1 MSSQYD
7 LNDFST
13 WLTSEGGYA
22 QGTIKAYIFGVTD
35 FIKWFEGT
43 VGENFDSAA
52 VTPTDL
58 REYQEH
64 LLTVRRLKPGTI
76 NRRVAALRK
85 FFSWTKENGWIGE
98 IPRFPRQVREQA
110 QAPKSLTRVEQN
122 RLLRAVE
129 RCGNV
134 RDLAIIRLLLGAG
147 LRIGELVSLKITDL
161 GLGERQGKVRVCY
174 GKGMKTREVPLPV
187 DARRA
192 IKNWLEK
199 HPFSGDGSGYLFP
212 NKSGGKLTC
221 RAIQKMLKKYAYQAG
236 LPLNSV
242 HPHVLRHTCATNM
255 LNAGVDLVKVAAI
268 LGHESLDTT
277 AIYTKP
283 RFQDLS
289 EAVEKGESL

>member
-1 MSSQYD
+1 MSSQYE
-7 LNDFST
+7 LNGFFT
-13 WLTSEGGYA
+13 WLTGSGWYA
-22 QGTIKAYIFGVTD
+22 KGTVKAYIVGVTD
-35 FIKWFEGT
+35 FIRWFEET
-43 VGENFDSAA
+43 IGEKFDPAT

-85 FFSWTKENGWIGE
+85 FFLWAKENSQVADV
-98 IPRFPRQVREQA
+98 PRFPRQVREQV

-122 RLLRAVE
+122 RLLRTVE
-129 RCGNV
+129 RGGNV
-134 RDLAIIRLLLGAG
+134 RDLAIIRIFLGGG
-147 LRIGELVSLKITDL
+147 LRIDELVSLKIKDL
-161 GLGERQGKVRVCY
+161 ELGERQGKVTVCY
-174 GKGMKTREVPLPV
+174 GKGMKTRDVPLPL

-192 IKNWLEK
+192 IKDWLEK
-199 HPFSGDGSGYLFP
+199 HPFFGDASGYLFP

-236 LPLNSV
+236 LPLHSV
-242 HPHVLRHTCATNM
+242 HPHALRHTCAKN
-255 LNAGVDLVKVAAI
+255 LLDAGVDLVKVAAI

-283 RFQDLS
+283 RFQELS
-289 EAVEKGESL
+289 EAVEKGELL